1 MNFENTDPFAKTAST
16 QSNSSFRSPTHYDVL
31 NLDPSAT
38 RMAIRESYLRLKNL
52 YSSNGDGLYG
62 MAGPDDLARH
72 MQSLDKAFDILN
84 DDAARTAYN
93 HRLASG
99 ETAQLENEWSS
110 EVDQWKPVNLGIG
123 SEIIQTS
130 RSTLKVTRTRAN
142 GANSQELQ
150 AKFQVMM
157 DEGDIADGSMLAALR
172 ELSCVTQAE
181 MHERTKIPLE
191 YIAGIENNRFE
202 PLPKVVYIKGFMRS
216 YLRYLNVPN
225 LEKIVSAY
233 SSRLEAWQ
241 SGQK

>member
-1 MNFENTDPFAKTAST
+1 MNFENTDPLAKTAST
-16 QSNSSFRSPTHYDVL
+16 SFNSSFRAPTHYDVL
-31 NLDPSAT
+31 NIDPAAT
-38 RMAIRESYLRLKNL
+38 RMAIRESYLRLRNL

-72 MQSLDKAFDILN
+72 LQNLDKAFDVLN

-93 HRLASG
+93 HKLASG
-99 ETAQLENEWSS
+99 QTTQPESEWSS
-110 EVDQWKPVNLGIG
+110 EVDQWKPIGLGIG

-142 GANSQELQ
+142 GANSLELQ
-150 AKFQVMM
+150 AKFLVVM
-157 DEGDIADGSMLAALR
+157 DEGDIADGSMLATLR
-172 ELSCVTQAE
+172 ELSGVTQAE